1 LEAIVDS
8 LWRYPVKSLIGERI
22 ESVELNSRGVAGD
35 RIYAVSN
42 SDGQFGS
49 GKNTRRFR
57 RIDGLFSLL
66 ATTNDSGVSI
76 KFPDGSVYSYDDSA
90 LNSVLSS
97 VLGESVRLTE
107 EAEIPHFDDGAIHIL
122 SKQSL
127 TLLGE
132 FLPDACIAESR
143 FRPNIVL
150 DTNISDADL
159 IGKTIHV
166 GTATLEVT
174 HKTERC
180 RMITLAQPGLE
191 SRPEI
196 LRVVSKKYE
205 LLFGVYARVVSNGYV
220 SVGDACSVK

>member
-1 LEAIVDS
+1 LDGKVDS
-8 LWRYPVKSLIGERI
+8 LWRYPVKSLIGEQM
-22 ESVELNSRGVAGD
+22 EFVELNSRGVAGD

-42 SDGQFGS
+42 LDGKCGS

-66 ATTNDSGVSI
+66 AKTNDNGI
-76 KFPDGSVYSYDDSA
+76 AIEFPDGSVFSYNDPA
-90 LNSVLSS
+90 LNNVLSS
-97 VLGESVRLTE
+97 VLGETVRLTKE
-107 EAEIPHFDDGAIHIL
+107 SEISHFDDGAIHIL

-127 TLLGE
+127 ALLE
-132 FLPDACIAESR
+132 ELLPDSGVAVNR

-150 DTNISDADL
+150 DTNISDTDL

-166 GTATLEVT
+166 GTAILEVT

-180 RMITLAQPGLE
+180 RMITLAQPCLD

-196 LRVVSKKYE
+196 LRVVSKIYE
-205 LLFGVYARVVSNGYV
+205 LYFGVYARSVSNGYV
-220 SVGDACSVK
+220 SIGDTCSVK